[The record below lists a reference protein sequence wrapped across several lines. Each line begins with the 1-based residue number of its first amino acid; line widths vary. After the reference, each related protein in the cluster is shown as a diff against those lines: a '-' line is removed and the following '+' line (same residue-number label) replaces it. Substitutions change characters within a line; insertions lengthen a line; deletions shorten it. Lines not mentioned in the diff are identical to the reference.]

1 MTFVIMLKCRY
12 KGIPSKFMIFTKLSL
27 YLYLSQDVCCQI
39 ALVPNTYDIGDKE
52 GEPADYEDPHHSP
65 QGLGCLGLLGEPEL
79 TSMTELNVTVSR
91 FYPRDKFIY
100 LAHNFKIFT
109 RKLEIHVLFTI

>member
-1 MTFVIMLKCRY
+1 MLQN
-12 KGIPSKFMIFTKLSL
+12 ST
-27 YLYLSQDVCCQI
+27 
-39 ALVPNTYDIGDKE
+39 NTYDIGDKE
-52 GEPADYEDPHHSP
+52 REPADDEDPHHSP
-65 QGLGCLGLLGEPEL
+65 QGLGCFGLLGEPEL
-79 TSMTELNVTVSR
+79 TSMTALNVTVSR